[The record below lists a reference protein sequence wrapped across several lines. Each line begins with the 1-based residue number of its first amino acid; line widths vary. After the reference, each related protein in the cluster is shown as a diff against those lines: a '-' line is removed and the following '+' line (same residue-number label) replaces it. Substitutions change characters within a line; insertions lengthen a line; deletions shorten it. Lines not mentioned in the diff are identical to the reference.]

1 VSASPSDNDGG
12 AVADPPPPPWSCS
25 GQIHLGLVRADRPA
39 ELPEGFAP
47 LLGRKTWGIGL
58 LRYLEGPLCY
68 DELVVGPMVR
78 RGTRPGIL
86 VRHIFVDDPVSR
98 RGGREIWGLP
108 KELARFAWSEGA
120 VEVSD
125 DAGPLARLAFEDAGL
140 ALPDFTLPC
149 LGFGLLDGRWTHV
162 VMRFHARFRRARLG
176 APWLSDRFG
185 FRAVSSPFAVH
196 AARFDAVIEAPRL
209 LDATTAKRI

>member
-1 VSASPSDNDGG
+1 VSAPPIDRGG
-12 AVADPPPPPWSCS
+12 AVADPPPAPWSCS

-39 ELPEGFAP
+39 DLPEGFSP

-58 LRYLEGPLCY
+58 IRYLEGPLRY

-125 DAGPLARLAFEDAGL
+125 EKGLLARVGFEDAGR
-140 ALPDFTLPC
+140 ALPGFTLPC
-149 LGFGLLDGRWTHV
+149 LGFGLLDGRWTYV
-162 VMRFHARFRRARLG
+162 VMRFQARFRRARLE
-176 APWLSDRFG
+176 ARWLSDRFG
-185 FRAVSSPFAVH
+185 FQAVSSSLAVH
-196 AARFDAVIEAPRL
+196 AARFEAVIAPPRL
-209 LDATTAKRI
+209 LDSTTAQMI